1 MVAIDQFAGIITS
14 LNTLTNLLMVVV
26 MIVSLAMVAYP
37 EPSVRHNGI
46 IAFLVTLL
54 AAVLTNFPINVV

>member
-1 MVAIDQFAGIITS
+1 MAVEQFASIITS
-14 LNTLTNLLMVVV
+14 LNMLTNILMVVV

-46 IAFLVTLL
+46 IAFLVTLC
-54 AAVLTNFPINVV
+54 AAILTNLPISVV

>member
-1 MVAIDQFAGIITS
+1 MVDQFASIVLS

-26 MIVSLAMVAYP
+26 MIVSLAMIAYP

-46 IAFLVTLL
+46 IAFLVTLC
-54 AAVLTNFPINVV
+54 AAILTNLPISVV

>member
-1 MVAIDQFAGIITS
+1 MVEVLTELITN
-14 LNTLTNLLMVVV
+14 LNMLTNLLLMIVMV
-26 MIVSLAMVAYP
+26 VSLAMIAYP

-54 AAVLTNFPINVV
+54 AAALTNLPISVV

>member
-1 MVAIDQFAGIITS
+1 MAADALVGLIGNLNMV
-14 LNTLTNLLMVVV
+14 TNVLMLLV
-26 MIVSLAMVAYP
+26 MLVSLGMIAYP

-54 AAVLTNFPINVV
+54 AAALTNLPIGVV

>member
-1 MVAIDQFAGIITS
+1 MAVDQFSTVVTS
-14 LNTLTNLLMVVV
+14 LNALTNLLMVVV
-26 MIVSLAMVAYP
+26 MIVSVAMVAYP